1 MQIKRLRAAQGF
13 SQEAL
18 AHKAQITREY
28 LNKLEAGRYDPT
40 ISVVR
45 RLAKA
50 LKCSISE
57 LIGERVRH
65 MATTKGM
72 DKDLAKA
79 VKSDNARRAQRF
91 STQKKRD
98 NARATKK
105 A

>member
-1 MQIKRLRAAQGF
+1 MRIKRLRVAQGL
-13 SQEAL
+13 SQQAL
-18 AHKAQITREY
+18 AHKAGITREY
-28 LNKLEAGRYDPT
+28 VNKLEGGRYDPT
-40 ISVVR
+40 LSVVR

-57 LIGERVRH
+57 LIGEEVRR

-98 NARATKK
+98 NAKATKK